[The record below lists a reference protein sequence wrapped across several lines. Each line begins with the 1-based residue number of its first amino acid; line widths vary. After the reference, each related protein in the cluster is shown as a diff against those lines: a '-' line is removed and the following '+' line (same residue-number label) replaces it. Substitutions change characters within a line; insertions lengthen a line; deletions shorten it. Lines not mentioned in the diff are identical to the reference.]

1 MKLTIGI
8 GDTSSIDKECGIYR
22 RGIKTPNY
30 PGFLYLIRDPSDN
43 VTRNAKAACGLMR
56 LGTRH
61 TIEDNRTWD
70 CVKKPVEAIVT
81 QDPAPKDNFLFGFGF
96 IPSSSHSPQQCCN
109 QKSTHFHPFCAKFN
123 FVWGGR
129 GGVASFSNITGK
141 VPTILTSIQ
150 GTSLFRGHLP
160 QVRGCPPKR
169 GSTVPQRPTR
179 SRTVLSKTKNYH
191 CHPKIC
197 KF

>member
-1 MKLTIGI
+1 MKLKDSGMQLTIGI

-22 RGIKTPNY
+22 RGIQNPNY

-81 QDPAPKDNFLFGFGF
+81 
-96 IPSSSHSPQQCCN
+96 
-109 QKSTHFHPFCAKFN
+109 
-123 FVWGGR
+123 
-129 GGVASFSNITGK
+129 
-141 VPTILTSIQ
+141 
-150 GTSLFRGHLP
+150 
-160 QVRGCPPKR
+160 
-169 GSTVPQRPTR
+169 
-179 SRTVLSKTKNYH
+179 
-191 CHPKIC
+191 
-197 KF
+197 